1 MSLRKF
7 FGATSREALM
17 EARREIGDDAVV
29 ISTRR
34 TGSGVEVVA
43 ASEAEL
49 SQLTAGKGAA
59 RGAAPA
65 APQRAA
71 APAAPQRAAAP
82 QRPAT
87 ASAPRAG
94 GQPRPAVPVDEDEAL
109 PSIIRNPRAAP
120 RAPFAERVRQTE
132 PRASAPK
139 QGAPVPFLD
148 YLRRPGGEAD
158 PTATQPAL
166 AATRANLAATQ
177 AGLAQTRGDLGQT
190 QRNLTHTSAHAPMP
204 PQPARHAA
212 PAAPAMPAAAA
223 RRAPEPARHEPVHHE
238 PPRHESARHD
248 AMRHEPVRREPMR
261 AEPVPLRHAEP
272 PTVTQPALPRRPLHG
287 EMRDGQPS
295 PLAPAFLRRPP
306 EPVARSQPEPLY
318 DDLPD
323 LHADGP
329 ISSAAALQAAAPD
342 LSLPAGSALPVPD
355 LSAIDLADAL
365 RDKLSASLREE
376 LGADLKR
383 ELQNH
388 LRAELRNEFDSIRGW
403 MTSQFDTIAF
413 NERQRRRPVAASM
426 QKMLLADGFSPL
438 LARDL
443 AARLP
448 EQLVDEAQA
457 RGWARAVLERN
468 LHVMGMAHDLVDSGG
483 IYALVGPTG
492 VGKTTTVAKLAARCA
507 AKYGRDAVGLVT
519 IDSYR
524 IGAQDQLRIYG
535 KILGVTVHTAQD
547 RESLLGV
554 LRGLTGKKLVL
565 IDTLGL
571 GQRDERVAEL
581 LSAVGAGAIKRLL
594 VLNAAAHAETL
605 EDVVAHYRVAGAT
618 AANGKTVA
626 DFAGAVLTKTD
637 EAVRLGQALDVL
649 IRHRLPLY
657 YETTGQRVPE
667 DITPASAGS
676 LVMRALAHAPARPF
690 RVNDDEVGMT
700 YVDRGPDMLAGPAG
714 PAHA

>member
-17 EARREIGDDAVV
+17 EARRAIGDDAVV

-49 SQLTAGKGAA
+49 SKLTAGRPGSGGPP
-59 RGAAPA
+59 RRIVAAPA
-65 APQRAA
+65 
-71 APAAPQRAAAP
+71 PAE
-82 QRPAT
+82 PA
-87 ASAPRAG
+87 
-94 GQPRPAVPVDEDEAL
+94 DEPEDL
-109 PSIIRNPRAAP
+109 PSVIRNPRAP
-120 RAPFAERVRQTE
+120 QRPSFAERVRQTE
-132 PRASAPK
+132 PAAPPAVPPRAPA
-139 QGAPVPFLD
+139 VPFLD
-148 YLRRPGGEAD
+148 YLRRP
-158 PTATQPAL
+158 TATQPAPV
-166 AATRANLAATQ
+166 ATQ
-177 AGLAQTRGDLGQT
+177 PAPAQTAARPTATQSGLRPTATQSGQRPPAAA
-190 QRNLTHTSAHAPMP
+190 QPAARAAAPQP
-204 PQPARHAA
+204 PAAERRAVPQPAPPA
-212 PAAPAMPAAAA
+212 PA
-223 RRAPEPARHEPVHHE
+223 
-238 PPRHESARHD
+238 
-248 AMRHEPVRREPMR
+248 RE
-261 AEPVPLRHAEP
+261 PLRHAAAHP
-272 PTVTQPALPRRPLHG
+272 SVTQPAVPRMPLHA
-287 EMRDGQPS
+287 ELPAGQPS
-295 PLAPAFLRRPP
+295 PLAPAFLRSPP
-306 EPVARSQPEPLY
+306 TAPARAPRAPEIDPR
-318 DDLPD
+318 DLPD
-323 LHADGP
+323 LHDDRELG
-329 ISSAAALQAAAPD
+329 
-342 LSLPAGSALPVPD
+342 LPMGSMLPVPD
-355 LSAIDLADAL
+355 LAALDLADAL
-365 RDKLSASLREE
+365 RDKLTASLREE
-376 LGADLKR
+376 LGSDIKR
-383 ELQNH
+383 ELQTH
-388 LRAELRNEFDSIRGW
+388 LRAELRNEFESIRGW
-403 MTSQFDTIAF
+403 MSAQFDTIAF
-413 NERQRRRPVAASM
+413 SERQRRRPVAASM

-443 AARLP
+443 ALRLP
-448 EQLVDEAQA
+448 EQLTDEAQA

-468 LHVMGMAHDLVDSGG
+468 LHVMGNAHDIVDTGG

-507 AKYGRDAVGLVT
+507 AKYGRDSVGLVT

-581 LSAVGAGAIKRLL
+581 LDAVGAGAIKRLL
-594 VLNAAAHAETL
+594 VLNAASHAETL
-605 EDVVAHYRVAGAT
+605 EDVVASYRLAGSSAS
-618 AANGKTVA
+618 GKTVA
-626 DFAGAVLTKTD
+626 GFAGAVLTKTD

-676 LVMRALAHAPARPF
+676 LVTRALAHAPARPF
-690 RVNDDEVGMT
+690 RVSDDEVGMT
-700 YVDRGPDMLAGPAG
+700 YVDRSPDPLGAAPIR